1 MKQTAEEIIK
11 LAEAEFLNIGD
22 EGLFPNHSDKDIW
35 MNGFNAGYAT
45 SQHIQGEGNCK
56 CDNEIKTGQT
66 SAMCC
71 NICGLPDDE
80 NWKVPSPLPGT
91 TVQGYSEASLSTPQ
105 DEGWVW
111 TDALVLEYAVRS
123 HLPNRELTIQEFKQL
138 KQTPTP

>member
-71 NICGLPDDE
+71 NICGLPVDK

-91 TVQGYSEASLSTPQ
+91 TVQGYSEN
-105 DEGWVW
+105 DIVW
-111 TDALVLEYAVRS
+111 AAEEAANYFHGK
-123 HLPNRELTIQEFKQL
+123 HLYEDFAEEKKSFINNLL
-138 KQTPTP
+138 KSIT